1 MCLASDT
8 HQSQPGD
15 LQGLTNLMAA
25 NMAFMARMVD
35 DDNGEIEVV
44 ASVPQGPGPQQHQ
57 TEVVVGMAGDVQHRL
72 LLVWQKLV

>member
-1 MCLASDT
+1 LASDT

-25 NMAFMARMVD
+25 NMAFVARMVD

-44 ASVPQGPGPQQHQ
+44 ASNPQGPGPQQHQ
-57 TEVVVGMAGDVQHRL
+57 TEVVVGMAH
-72 LLVWQKLV
+72 W